1 MMTTNNTTFATSQL
15 DFETIKENLKLY
27 LRRNPEFADY
37 NFEASGLSN
46 ILDVLAYNTHL
57 NALMANFALNEAYL
71 TSAQLRSSV
80 ISIAQTLGYNVRS
93 RTASTANLNLS
104 LNLTAAA
111 IKPATIT
118 LPAGTKFTT
127 SVDGITY
134 TFQTRS
140 SYIATNNGGVYIFT
154 TSDGDIDIP
163 VYEGTSR
170 TKTFIVQSEDE
181 RQIFVIPDETIDTS
195 LVNVNVY
202 DTYASNSFT
211 TYTDINGVTAIT
223 PDSTFYRIVEAPNG
237 FYELNFGDGVTTGR
251 KPTVGNKVVIEYLAT
266 SGPDANG
273 ASAFSPV
280 SQVTVNS
287 VNYDLTVAVA
297 AASHGGAEKQSIE
310 SIRANAPLGFAAQNR
325 LVTAEDYKTTILSRF
340 SSVVD
345 TVAWGGEDND
355 PPNYGV
361 VYVGLLF
368 DDGVSEASQTAVKDT
383 IRNTL
388 NENLAV
394 LSIDVEFVDPVIT
407 YLNISTEFAFNPNLT
422 GLTQNT
428 VENQVFSAMQQY
440 VEDNLQTFTGTFRKS
455 RLSTIIDAVSPAV
468 LSSDITVT
476 LQQRLTPITTATNDD
491 ASASS
496 SYTISFPVTIA
507 SPDDVNYRITSTQ
520 FIYNGISCTIKNALN
535 STKLQVVDPNN
546 TPVVDNI
553 GSYDPTTGKVMLVGF
568 APGLITSGE
577 TFIKINAVPASDN
590 VIKPLRNY
598 YFDMDLST
606 SFAVANIDRQDT
618 RVQL

>member
-1 MMTTNNTTFATSQL
+1 MTNTTFSTTQL
-15 DFETIKENLKLY
+15 DFESIKENLKVY
-27 LRRNPEFADY
+27 LRRQPEFADY
-37 NFEASGLSN
+37 DFEASGLSS
-46 ILDVLAYNTHL
+46 ILDVLAYNTHF

-71 TSAQLRSSV
+71 NSAQLRSSV
-80 ISIAQTLGYNVRS
+80 VSIAQTLGYNVRS
-93 RTASTANLNLS
+93 RTAARANLNLS
-104 LNLTAAA
+104 LNLTAAP
-111 IKPATIT
+111 IKPSSIT
-118 LPAGTKFTT
+118 LPAGTRFTA
-127 SVDGITY
+127 SVDGVSY

-140 SYIATNNGGVYIFT
+140 TYVAVNSNGVYVFT
-154 TSDGDIDIP
+154 TSDGDTDIP

-170 TKTFIVQSEDE
+170 TKTFIVQTEDE

-202 DTYASNSFT
+202 DTYASTSFT

-223 PDSTFYRIVEAPNG
+223 PDSTFYRIVESPNG
-237 FYELNFGDGVTTGR
+237 FYELNFGDGISTGR
-251 KPTVGNKVVIEYLAT
+251 KPTVGNKVIIEYLSC
-266 SGPDANG
+266 SGPAANG
-273 ASAFSPV
+273 ATSFTPV

-287 VNYDLTVAVA
+287 VNYDLSIAVA
-297 AASHGGAEKQSIE
+297 AASHGGAERQSLE

-345 TVAWGGEDND
+345 AVAWGGEDND

-368 DDGVSEASQTAVKDT
+368 DEGVSQASQTAVKDT
-383 IRNTL
+383 IKNTL
-388 NENLAV
+388 NENLAI

-407 YLNISTEFAFNPNLT
+407 YLNIATEFSFNPNLT

-428 VENQVFSAMQQY
+428 IENQVFSAVQQY
-440 VEDNLQTFTGTFRKS
+440 IEDNLQTFTGTFRKS
-455 RLSTIIDAVSPAV
+455 RLSSVVDAVSPAV

-476 LQQRLTPITTATNDD
+476 LQQRLTPITTATIDD
-491 ASASS
+491 TSQSS
-496 SYTISFPVTIA
+496 SYTISFPVSIA
-507 SPDDVNYRITSTQ
+507 SPDDVDYRITSSQ
-520 FIYNGISCTIKNALN
+520 FFYNGILCTIKNQLN
-535 STKLQVVDPNN
+535 STKLQVVDANN
-546 TPVVDNI
+546 APVIDNI
-553 GSYDPTTGKVMLVGF
+553 GSYNPTTGKVSLVGF
-568 APGLITSGE
+568 APGLISSGE
-577 TFIKINAVPASDN
+577 TFIKINAVPSNDN

-598 YFDMDLST
+598 YFDIDTST